1 MQPNALPPAIVGPSA
16 WLGLEACASE
26 RWIHHLDD
34 EEVEQVLALRRQ
46 QGGPDGVF
54 LGHALDIIGDEALEE
69 AARIV
74 APQAD
79 DAPVLQ
85 QGKGFLSV

>member
-34 EEVEQVLALRRQ
+34 EELKELEQ
-46 QGGPDGVF
+46 
-54 LGHALDIIGDEALEE
+54 
-69 AARIV
+69 AARQALV
-74 APQAD
+74 ASPDIA
-79 DAPVLQ
+79 AIRKERFVLPTL
-85 QGKGFLSV
+85 GTRLTRIHDGLIHG